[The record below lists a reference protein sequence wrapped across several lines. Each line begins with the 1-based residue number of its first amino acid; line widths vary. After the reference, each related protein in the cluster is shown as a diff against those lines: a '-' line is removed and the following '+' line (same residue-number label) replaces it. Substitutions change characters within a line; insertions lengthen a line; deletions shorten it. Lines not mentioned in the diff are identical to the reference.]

1 MYTSNVSPR
10 LLLGVFAAAISAL
23 IFGLWMM
30 IKSTSSEAGHEDKA
44 VAAPAHAQ
52 RTETVAP
59 SPDAPA
65 AAARKAALPT
75 IVKDRKPPSA
85 PATDTSASTP
95 SPPAPAP
102 DPAEAKR
109 MQLRGLLKSQVVAT
123 ESQMIDCMDKAGK
136 GVKLTDGAVAFP
148 LVVSRKDGKI
158 VTESNSVD
166 FATVGNQAVVD
177 CMSGV
182 MKKMAYDELPEGVS
196 SVTSYRKITVK
207 DGVIVEDWLGP
218 HETVDENAKP
228 PTR

>member
-1 MYTSNVSPR
+1 M
-10 LLLGVFAAAISAL
+10 LGVFAAAIGAL

-30 IKSTSSEAGHEDKA
+30 IKSTSGDPVHEDKA
-44 VAAPAHAQ
+44 VAAPMRAPP
-52 RTETVAP
+52 TEAVAT
-59 SPDAPA
+59 SSDAPA

-75 IVKDRKPPSA
+75 MAKERKPSAPPATDASASPPSA
-85 PATDTSASTP
+85 PATGS
-95 SPPAPAP
+95 

-109 MQLRGLLKSQVVAT
+109 VQMRGLLKSQVIAT

-136 GVKLTDGAVAFP
+136 GAKLTDGAVAFP

-177 CMSGV
+177 CMSSV

-196 SVTSYRKITVK
+196 TVTSYRKITVK

-218 HETVDENAKP
+218 HEAVDENAKP
-228 PTR
+228 PPR